1 MLDLRELVVRYGR
14 VTALKSVSLNV
25 NEGEIV
31 SVVGPN
37 GAGKSSLLG
46 AIAGVVDVSS
56 GSITFDGGSLVGER
70 PEAIARRGIGLVPE
84 GRHIFGKLTVL
95 ENLRLGGSTI
105 ERSAIAG
112 RIDEVLER
120 FPDLKRYIKSNAG
133 RLSGGEQ
140 QQLAIARALIARP
153 RLMLL
158 DEPSLGLAPLIV
170 RKVLDTLGELREA
183 GITIVLVEQFAS
195 QARAIADRT
204 YVLSLGSL
212 VLEIG
217 QDDDISS
224 EQFESAYFGERSAT

>member
-1 MLDLRELVVRYGR
+1 MLELHDVVVRYGR
-14 VTALKSVSLNV
+14 VTALKSVTLNV

-31 SVVGPN
+31 SIVGPN

-46 AIAGVVDVSS
+46 AVAGVVGISS
-56 GSITFDGGSLVGER
+56 GSINFEGQSLAGER
-70 PEAIARRGIGLVPE
+70 PEVIARRGVGLVPE

-105 ERSAIAG
+105 ERSAIAE
-112 RIDEVLER
+112 RIEEVLER
-120 FPDLKRYIKSNAG
+120 FPDLKRYIKANAG

-170 RKVLDTLGELREA
+170 RNVLDTLGELRGT

-204 YVLSLGSL
+204 YVLSTGSL

-217 QDDDISS
+217 QDDDVSS
-224 EQFESAYFGERSAT
+224 EEFESAYFGEGSVR